1 MASIIII
8 NANRVLLLHKQT
20 RYSDR
25 PLWIPTAGG
34 HFEAGELNDPEACLW
49 REVKEE
55 LGLPSEVFVN
65 VKLRYIA
72 LSNSGEQIRTN
83 YYYFASLRNGISRE
97 LMNNE
102 GELQW
107 FALNEAK
114 NCDMPLSL
122 KVCFNHYLDV
132 SCNDDYIYT
141 AVGTLNAN
149 GESEYI
155 ITPLNT
161 R

>member
-8 NANRVLLLHKQT
+8 DDNHVLLLHKQT

-49 REVKEE
+49 REVNEE
-55 LGLPSEVFVN
+55 LGLPTQAFENVN
-65 VKLRYIA
+65 LRYIA

-83 YYYFASLRNGISRE
+83 YYYFASLREDFSRD
-97 LMNNE
+97 LSNNE

-107 FALNEAK
+107 FAFNEAK

-122 KVCFNHYLDV
+122 KACFSHYLDFG
-132 SCNDDYIYT
+132 CNDDYIYT
-141 AVGTLNAN
+141 ALGTLNTN
-149 GESEYI
+149 DESEYV